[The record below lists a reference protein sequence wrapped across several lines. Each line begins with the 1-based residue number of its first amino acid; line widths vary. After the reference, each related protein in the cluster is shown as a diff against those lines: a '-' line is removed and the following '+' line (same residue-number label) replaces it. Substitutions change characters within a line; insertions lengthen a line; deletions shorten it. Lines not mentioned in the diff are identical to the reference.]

1 MPKLFRGLRW
11 KLTLSYTVV
20 TVVTLLAVEI
30 IIILGMGVI
39 ILHSNLLSSV
49 LIYATETFIT
59 PQVANYLDRPQPDVD
74 SLTQWLESAFTEGL
88 TFQSSQNPKILFEL
102 GDFEEDTMLA
112 VLDRN
117 LVQLAS
123 IPDSADQFSYT
134 SIQDLLAAARSG
146 ERDPDLISRM
156 VNGVLTIAVPAT
168 NESGKV
174 VGVVVMIMPYP
185 PQDALT
191 RSLSLIGGSLILFT
205 ITVGMIGTVFGYITS
220 RGLTRR
226 LNNVSLAAD
235 SWSQGDFSTFI
246 QDRSG
251 DEIGQLAAQLNRMA
265 EQLQN
270 LLQTKEELA
279 ALEERNRLARDLHDS
294 VKQQVFATAMQV
306 GSARALLDE
315 DPGVVKD
322 HLNAAQELARQ
333 AQAEL
338 NAILRELRPMTLKDK
353 GLVQA
358 FKESLDDWS
367 RVNDIEIE
375 VRINGEFPLS
385 LGIEQALFRVSQEAL
400 SNIAR
405 HSQASH
411 VEVELVVE
419 KDQVVMNISDD
430 GIGFDVAAVG
440 GMGVGLHSMRE
451 RVEAWSGSMRVESMP
466 GQGTRLT
473 AQIPLSK
480 EKRDE

>member
-1 MPKLFRGLRW
+1 MPKLFQGLRW

-30 IIILGMGVI
+30 IIILGMGAL
-39 ILHSNLLSSV
+39 ILHSNLLPGL

-59 PQVANYLDRPQPDVD
+59 PQVADYLDRPQPDVD
-74 SLTQWLESAFTEGL
+74 SLTKWLESAFTEGL

-102 GDFEEDTMLA
+102 GDFGEGTMMA

-117 LVQLAS
+117 LIPLAS
-123 IPDSADQFSYT
+123 IPESADPFSYPH
-134 SIQDLLAAARSG
+134 IEDLLAAARRG
-146 ERDPDLISRM
+146 ESDPDLISRIL
-156 VNGVLTIAVPAT
+156 NGFLTIAVPAT
-168 NESGKV
+168 NERGEV
-174 VGVVVMIMPYP
+174 VSVVVMIMPYP
-185 PQDALT
+185 PQGALT
-191 RSLSLIGGSLILFT
+191 QSLSLVGGSLILFT
-205 ITVGMIGTVFGYITS
+205 ITVSMIGTVFGYITS

-226 LNNVSLAAD
+226 LKDVSQAAD

-251 DEIGQLAAQLNRMA
+251 DEIGQLAEQLNRMA

-315 DPGVVKD
+315 DLDAAKN

-338 NAILRELRPMTLKDK
+338 NAILRELRPLSLKDR
-353 GLVQA
+353 GLAQA
-358 FKESLDDWS
+358 LKENLDEWS

-375 VRINGEFPLS
+375 IRIEGEFPLS
-385 LGIEQALFRVSQEAL
+385 FEIEQALFRVSQEAL

-405 HSQASH
+405 HSQASQ
-411 VEVELVVE
+411 VEVELIVD
-419 KDQVVMNISDD
+419 KDQVMMNISDN
-430 GIGFDVAAVG
+430 GIGFDITAVEG
-440 GMGVGLHSMRE
+440 KGVGLQSMHE
-451 RVEAWSGSMRVESMP
+451 RLEAWDGSLQVVSIP
-466 GQGTRLT
+466 GQGTRLN
-473 AQIPLSK
+473 ARILLK
-480 EKRDE
+480 KG